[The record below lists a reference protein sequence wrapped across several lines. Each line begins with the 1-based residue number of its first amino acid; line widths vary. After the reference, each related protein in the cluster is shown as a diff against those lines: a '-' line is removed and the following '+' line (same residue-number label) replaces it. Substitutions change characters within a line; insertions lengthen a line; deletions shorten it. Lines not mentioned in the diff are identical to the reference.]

1 MLQHLRHLIHGLP
14 FEQPVPEH
22 LREEYEAWP
31 ARRRRQLL
39 RKVTQRELAIALSGQ
54 RRLRCTVHA
63 PPNVRRMLWWYTWT
77 TIGDAIMDLSPR
89 FLLPAGVEV
98 ELLIC
103 PALAPLFAQDSRFAR
118 VHSSWDTVDPHYD
131 FLLVNHFS
139 TDGLRAKRR
148 HLPQV
153 PFAAVLG
160 HMAGEMFSRLHV
172 ADARV
177 RQLFRLPPGEPLAP
191 RLDLAPM
198 AMPQDG
204 RRHVAVA
211 LGARDERR
219 RWGGWNEA
227 LAQVL
232 RRWPANA
239 RLPRLHLIGT
249 ANARPDRNALSPSVL
264 AHCEDHI
271 ERQSLL
277 EAARCIAG
285 CDAFVG
291 TDGGPMHVAVAT
303 GRPGVAMFSVV
314 PPEYRLLPDSPVL
327 PLRPDAQG
335 RPPAPEAL
343 AQALVDRVH
352 GTCAHRG
359 LGHAHELDA

>member
-14 FEQPVPEH
+14 FEHSVPEH

-31 ARRRRQLL
+31 GHRKRQLL
-39 RKVTQRELAIALSGQ
+39 RKVAQRELAIAFSGQ
-54 RRLRCTVHA
+54 GRLRCTTRA
-63 PPNVRRMLWWYTWT
+63 PQGVRRMLWWYTWT

-89 FLLPAGVEV
+89 YLLPAGIEV

-103 PALAPLFAQDSRFAR
+103 PALAPLFAGDSRFTR
-118 VHSSWDTVDPHYD
+118 VHSDWDTVGRDFD

-148 HLPQV
+148 HLPRV

-177 RQLFRLPPGEPLAP
+177 RQLFQLPPGEPLP
-191 RLDLAPM
+191 PHLDLTPM
-198 AMPQDG
+198 AMPDDG
-204 RRHVAVA
+204 HCHVAVA

-219 RWGGWNEA
+219 RWQGWNEA
-227 LAQVL
+227 LLQVL
-232 RRWPANA
+232 RRWPVDAKP
-239 RLPRLHLIGT
+239 PRFHLLGT
-249 ANARPDRNALSPSVL
+249 ANARPDREALSPAVL

-277 EAARCIAG
+277 QAAQCIAG

-291 TDGGPMHVAVAT
+291 PDGGPMHVAVAT

-314 PPEYRLLPDSPVL
+314 PPEYRLLPSSPVW
-327 PLRPDAQG
+327 PLRADAQG
-335 RPPAPEAL
+335 RPPAPELL

-352 GTCAHRG
+352 GAAADRG
-359 LGHAHELDA
+359 LGHVHDLHA